1 MKAMQRHQATHTEEP
16 APKPNFPC
24 QHCNSQFTTSAART
38 VHERTHTGERPFK
51 CPTCAKS
58 FTSKV
63 SGKLKWCIQVSLI
76 TFSLKSLTSTT
87 SGNIYG
93 CIRKKDLL
101 SAVNAT
107 KLSDSHNIWG
117 KIKNYFEVWFECCKS
132 RLLLN

>member
-1 MKAMQRHQATHTEEP
+1 MQRHQATHTEEP

-63 SGKLKWCIQVSLI
+63 SGKLK
-76 TFSLKSLTSTT
+76 
-87 SGNIYG
+87 
-93 CIRKKDLL
+93 
-101 SAVNAT
+101 
-107 KLSDSHNIWG
+107 
-117 KIKNYFEVWFECCKS
+117 
-132 RLLLN
+132 